1 MRIQHF
7 QLAQSGLPMDFPTD
21 IPTDL
26 PIDIPTDLP
35 TDLPIDIPTDLST
48 DIPTDLISQIEPFR
62 KSAFISVGR
71 SVGKPTKSQIM
82 SGLYYCYAIYC
93 TITYHALLC
102 SVLFCSVLFLMVIL
116 TFFDTKLVL
125 RGICCQCVLG
135 FAS

>member
-93 TITYHALLC
+93 TITYHT
-102 SVLFCSVLFLMVIL
+102 LFCSVLFLIGIL
-116 TFFDTKLVL
+116 TFYDNKLVL